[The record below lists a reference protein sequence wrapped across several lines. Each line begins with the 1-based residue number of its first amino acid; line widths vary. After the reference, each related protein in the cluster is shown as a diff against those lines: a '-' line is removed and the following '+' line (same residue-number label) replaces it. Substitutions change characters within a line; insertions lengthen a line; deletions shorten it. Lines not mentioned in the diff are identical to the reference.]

1 MLFSLLV
8 MNAAANTP
16 TLAAAFDAILAATV
30 DACRR
35 HYGDRLVALAVF
47 GSVGRGT
54 MRFDSDVDLLLVV
67 DPLVEG
73 RLARVEEF
81 TAVERALATTL
92 AEARRHG
99 VETELSPVFRTPSEL
114 AHGSP
119 LLLDMTEDA
128 RALVDAG
135 GFLVE
140 QLAAFRQRL
149 AVLGARRVWRG
160 NAWYWDL
167 KPDYQPGDVFEL

>member
-1 MLFSLLV
+1 MS
-8 MNAAANTP
+8 AAANTP

-30 DACRR
+30 DVCRR

-54 MRFDSDVDLLLVV
+54 MRSNSDIDLLLVV
-67 DPLVEG
+67 DPLADG
-73 RLARVEEF
+73 RVARVEEF
-81 TAVERALATTL
+81 IAVERALAETL
-92 AEARRHG
+92 AEARRRG

-128 RALVDAG
+128 RLLHDPQGVLAEALQKVR
-135 GFLVE
+135 E
-140 QLAAFRQRL
+140 RLAA
-149 AVLGARRVWRG
+149 LGARRIRRG

-167 KPDYQPGDVFEL
+167 KPDYQPGDVFSL